1 MAPRPAI
8 NSGTVDWSGENPCM
22 YLKERDDG
30 PFVTLASFFRVVLS
44 PKGRGHVLVLVEAPQ
59 AKASRADA
67 LNVVITD
74 NEPLARWLIADYA
87 SHFAAFKGAPALS
100 NLEYRLLTR
109 ATASGDPA
117 STYVETVEGES
128 FEARLAW
135 EKVGTP
141 FMAEVPP
148 DKSATGKHW
157 MYSLLAGAE
166 RGTIT
171 ANGRRL
177 KGHAV
182 PRDMF
187 GRAVTSAFLAFSET
201 WVRA

>member
-44 PKGRGHVLVLVEAPQ
+44 PKGRGHALVLVEAPQ

-87 SHFAAFKGAPALS
+87 SHFPAFKGAAALS

-117 STYVETVEGES
+117 STYVETIEGES
-128 FEARLAW
+128 FEAKLSW

-148 DKSATGKHW
+148 EKSATAKHW
-157 MYSLLAGAE
+157 MFSLLAGAE

-187 GRAVTSAFLAFSET
+187 GHAMTSAFLAFSET

>member
-1 MAPRPAI
+1 MAPRSAVNP
-8 NSGTVDWSGENPCM
+8 GTVDWSGENPCM

-30 PFVTLASFFRVVLS
+30 PFVTLASFFRVVFS
-44 PKGRGHVLVLVEAPQ
+44 PKGRGHALVLLEAPQ

-87 SHFAAFKGAPALS
+87 SHFQALKGAPALS
-100 NLEYRLLTR
+100 NLEYRLLTS
-109 ATASGDPA
+109 AVASGDPG
-117 STYVETVEGES
+117 STYVETIQGES
-128 FEARLAW
+128 FEARLSW
-135 EKVGTP
+135 EKVGSP
-141 FMAEVPP
+141 FMAEVAP

-157 MYSLLAGAE
+157 MFSLLAGAE
-166 RGTIT
+166 RGAIT
-171 ANGRRL
+171 ANGRRM